1 MMRDLSE
8 DESRKA
14 MREVVERA
22 TEEAKALSE
31 EETKLNA
38 VAPTGACCLY
48 TFGVSS
54 CVSGLTFDG
63 CRKAARNTGTMFKWT
78 QGKTCAQESCP

>member
-1 MMRDLSE
+1 MLRDLSE

-22 TEEAKALSE
+22 TGEAKALSE
-31 EETKLNA
+31 EEPA
-38 VAPTGACCLY
+38 ASTGACCLY

-54 CVSGLTFDG
+54 CTSGLTYNG
-63 CRKAARNTGTMFKWT
+63 CRKAAQNTGTMFKWT
-78 QGKTCAQESCP
+78 QGKSCSQVSCP